1 MHKSSADDKNFE
13 DIFWADQL
21 AKKIIARKK
30 YRYLEKEI
38 KKPAEFAV
46 KTAASLSG
54 VLHIGR
60 LSDTIRNA
68 AVHRALVDAGEKSK
82 IVWTADDMDP
92 LRKIPKGIPASFEK
106 YLGSPVSM
114 IPDHEGCHESYAKHH
129 LEEYLKI
136 IKEFI
141 FEDIETFSM
150 AEEYK
155 KGNFAP
161 YIKKLMEN
169 AELIR
174 EIQNR
179 QRTNPLKKG
188 WNPWNPL
195 CENCGKIITT
205 RITGFDDKNG
215 TVSYACRDYEFE
227 TTTAKGCSHKGENN
241 PLKDLGKLAY
251 KSEWAAQWARWKIS
265 CEGAGKEYQVPNS
278 AFWINAEICEK
289 VIDFPSPEAFFYEH
303 IMIDNAKMSA
313 SVGNVVYPK
322 DWLEVAPAEL
332 LRMFYNKRLMTTRSF
347 SWKDLPNL
355 YDEYDYMAKIYY
367 ENFKI
372 ENKKEEAHYKRLFE
386 VSHGKKIE
394 KPIDLSFS
402 HATVIAQTF
411 PNEEDA
417 VKSMEKTGHYSKEI
431 HEMIFERL
439 RRAKIWLKK
448 YAPDEIKFEVQR
460 HVPKNIE
467 LDAREKKALHEIA
480 KLLKEKE
487 YDEKTLF
494 EEFYNVSKKLELK
507 PQDFF
512 KSAYRVL
519 LNKERGPKLAP
530 FILALGK
537 EKAVKLFEGV

>member
-1 MHKSSADDKNFE
+1 MRNDNADGKNFE
-13 DIFWADQL
+13 DLFWADQL

-30 YRYLEKEI
+30 YRYLDREC
-38 KKPAEFAV
+38 KKPKEFAV

-68 AVHRALVDAGEKSK
+68 AVHRALIDAGEASK

-92 LRKIPKGIPASFEK
+92 LRKIPKGVPAHFEK

-129 LEEYLKI
+129 LEEYLNV

-141 FEDIETFSM
+141 FEDIEIYSM

-155 KGNFAP
+155 KGSFTA

-169 AELIR
+169 ADAIR

-179 QRTNPLKKG
+179 HRTNPLKKG
-188 WNPWNPL
+188 WSPWNPL
-195 CENCGKIITT
+195 CGNCGKIITT
-205 RITGFDDKNG
+205 KITDFDEEKG
-215 TVSYACRDYEFE
+215 AVSYVCRDYEFE
-227 TTTAKGCSHKGENN
+227 TTTAKGCGHKGENS
-241 PLKDLGKLAY
+241 PLRDSGKLAY

-289 VIDFPSPEAFFYEH
+289 VLDFPSPEAFFYEH

-355 YDEYDYMAKIYY
+355 YDEYDHMAGVYFGDV
-367 ENFKI
+367 NI
-372 ENKKEEAHYKRLFE
+372 ENKKEEMHYKRLFE
-386 VSHGKKIE
+386 VSHGREIK
-394 KPIDLSFS
+394 KPIGMSFS
-402 HATVIAQTF
+402 HAAVIAQIF
-411 PNEEDA
+411 LNEEDA
-417 VKSMEKTGHYSKEI
+417 VKGMEKTGHYSKEM
-431 HEMIFERL
+431 HGMIFDRL
-439 RRAKIWLKK
+439 HKAKVWLRK
-448 YAPDEIKFEVQR
+448 YAPDEVKFEVQK
-460 HVPKNIE
+460 HVQKNIE
-467 LDAREKKALHEIA
+467 LTAKEKKALHAIA
-480 KLLKEKE
+480 KSLKEKE
-487 YDEKTLF
+487 YDEKSLF
-494 EEFYNVSKKLELK
+494 QEFYNLSKELDLK

-512 KSAYRVL
+512 KAAYKVL

-530 FILALGK
+530 FVLALGK
-537 EKAVKLFEGV
+537 EKVAKLFEEV